1 MIPEAIILGIIQGIT
16 EFFPV
21 SSTAHLI
28 LFPWFFGWKG
38 DVNTLTFDVALH
50 AGTLAALLLCFW
62 KDWVELFIK
71 KQRLLGMIV
80 FASIPAGVVG
90 FFLNDIVEKSL
101 REPLLIS
108 VMLMAVGFVMLA
120 AEKADKYKDMEKMD
134 YIDALT
140 IGISQAVAL
149 IPGVSRS
156 GITISAGLFKGLKRE
171 ASARFSFLIATPI
184 IAGATLLHL
193 RKLLTGQ
200 GNYDLLLFSVGVI
213 TSSITGFLAIK
224 FLLNFLKKYPLNIFV
239 YYRFILAVVIIAGI
253 WLRG

>member
-1 MIPEAIILGIIQGIT
+1 MIVEAIILGVIQGLT

-28 LFPWFFGWKG
+28 IIPWFFDWKG
-38 DVNTLTFDVALH
+38 DINTLTFDVALH
-50 AGTLAALLLCFW
+50 AGTLTALLVSFW
-62 KDWVELFIK
+62 KDWLEIFTRK
-71 KQRLLGMIV
+71 KKLLGMIIV
-80 FASIPAGVVG
+80 ASIPAGVAG
-90 FFLNDIVEKSL
+90 LYLNDIIEKTL
-101 REPLLIS
+101 RKPLLIS
-108 VMLMAVGFVMLA
+108 LMLVTVGLVMLA
-120 AEKADKYKDMEKMD
+120 AEKSQKRKDMEKTNFL
-134 YIDALT
+134 DALI
-140 IGISQAVAL
+140 IGIAQAVAI

-171 ASARFSFLIATPI
+171 AAARFSFLISTPI

-193 RKLLTGQ
+193 KKCLASREL
-200 GNYDLLLFSVGVI
+200 YDIPLFTVGFI
-213 TSSITGFLAIK
+213 SSAITGFLAIV

>member
-1 MIPEAIILGIIQGIT
+1 MIAEAIILGVIQGIT

-28 LFPWFFGWKG
+28 LVPWFFGWKG

-50 AGTLAALLLCFW
+50 AGTLIALLFCFW
-62 KDWVELFIK
+62 KDWVELLIK
-71 KQRLLGMIV
+71 KQKLLTIII
-80 FASIPAGVVG
+80 FASIPAGIAG

-101 REPLLIS
+101 REPFVIS
-108 VMLMAVGFVMLA
+108 VMLVAVGFIMLA
-120 AEKADKYKDMEKMD
+120 AEKTGKYKDMEKVD
-134 YIDALT
+134 YLDALT
-140 IGISQAVAL
+140 IGVAQATAL

-171 ASARFSFLIATPI
+171 ASARFSFLISTPI

-193 RKLLTGQ
+193 KKFLTSQ
-200 GNYDLLLFSVGVI
+200 GTYDFQLFGVGLI
-213 TSSITGFLAIK
+213 TSSITGLLAIK
-224 FLLNFLKKYPLNIFV
+224 FLIAFLKKYPLNIFV

>member
-1 MIPEAIILGIIQGIT
+1 LVAEAIILGVVQGLT

-28 LFPWFFGWKG
+28 VLPWFFGWKG

-50 AGTLAALLLCFW
+50 AGTLTALLFCFW
-62 KDWVELFIK
+62 KDWAELFTK
-71 KQRLLGMIV
+71 KQKLLVKII
-80 FASIPAGVVG
+80 FATIPAGVAG
-90 FFLNDIVEKSL
+90 FFLNDIIEKSL
-101 REPLLIS
+101 REPFVIS
-108 VMLMAVGFVMLA
+108 VMLITVGFVMLA
-120 AEKADKYKDMEKMD
+120 AEKAEKYKDVEQVN
-134 YIDALT
+134 YLDALT
-140 IGISQAVAL
+140 IGIAQVTAL

-156 GITISAGLFKGLKRE
+156 GITISAGLFKSMKRE
-171 ASARFSFLIATPI
+171 ASARFSFLISTPI

-193 RKLLTGQ
+193 RKLLTSQ
-200 GNYDLLLFSVGVI
+200 GNHDFQLFSVGII

-224 FLLNFLKKYPLNIFV
+224 FLLAFLKKYPLNIFV

>member
-1 MIPEAIILGIIQGIT
+1 MIAEAIILGVVQGLT

-28 LFPWFFGWKG
+28 VLPWFFGWKG

-50 AGTLAALLLCFW
+50 AGTLTALLFCFW
-62 KDWVELFIK
+62 KDWAELFIK
-71 KQRLLGMIV
+71 KRKLLGMIM
-80 FASIPAGVVG
+80 FASIPAGVAG
-90 FFLNDIVEKSL
+90 FFLNDIIEKSL
-101 REPLLIS
+101 REPFVIS
-108 VMLMAVGFVMLA
+108 VMLVTVGFVMLA
-120 AEKADKYKDMEKMD
+120 AEKATKYKDMEKVD
-134 YIDALT
+134 FLDALT
-140 IGISQAVAL
+140 IGIAQVTAL
-149 IPGVSRS
+149 IPGISRS

-171 ASARFSFLIATPI
+171 ASARFSFLISTPL

-200 GNYDLLLFSVGVI
+200 VTYDFQLFAVGLI
-213 TSSITGFLAIK
+213 TSFITGIFAIK
-224 FLLNFLKKYPLNIFV
+224 FLLTFLKKYPLNIFV